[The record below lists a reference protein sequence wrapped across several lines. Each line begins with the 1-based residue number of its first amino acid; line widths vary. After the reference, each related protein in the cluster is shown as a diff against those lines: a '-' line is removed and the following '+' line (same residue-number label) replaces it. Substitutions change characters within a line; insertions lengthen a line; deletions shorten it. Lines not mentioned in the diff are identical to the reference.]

1 MFPAE
6 KIMLVK
12 NPPFK
17 LLWGQSK
24 NPKTRITIMASS
36 RDIEKHL
43 DGIQNWVLISNKKN
57 VLRGLEKLLTRGESV
72 IDVLDGL
79 YRGIKISGDR
89 DLAGV
94 LLATDRRLLFVTSEL
109 SSPQYEEL
117 AFSDI
122 HGIAFERAFSSIIVT
137 LKLRSTQVTFKTFDN
152 RSAVTKFI
160 DVINSRGGVAAVPR
174 EETTLRILDD
184 INSTMKTL
192 EEMNRTII
200 TGAAEEKKP
209 VGEEISID
217 EKSLDFLFTEAKKI
231 NRTLTE
237 LSGQVNDKDFKSALA
252 NDIILLSSLCG
263 MSDSRMS
270 PAELIFISLVLM
282 PLNPDGSDSTAALAE
297 EIFRGGAFPPDR
309 KGDLIS
315 YWNSISGYIKKTK
328 PGMDLEGYSLK
339 TMNLL
344 ENLDRGQGTRNAD
357 RAGTALYT
365 FAQCLMKA
373 DGSLSP
379 EEEER
384 LRQIYRLINRGTAVS
399 ATAVAVKEAEE
410 EETLDT
416 VMKKINDLVGM
427 DKIKEQIATLV
438 NLIKVQKEREERK
451 LPATPLSLHAVF
463 YGPPGT
469 GKTTIAR
476 LLGKVYK
483 SIGLLKRGQLVETDR
498 AGLVAGYVGQ
508 TAINVDNV
516 VQKALDGVLFIDEA
530 YALIPDDIGGRDF
543 GQEAVNTILKRMED
557 YRDRLVVIVAGY
569 TEEMDRF
576 IHSNPGLKSRFS
588 RYFYFDHYKPE
599 ELIKIFDSFC
609 KNAEFRVPDD
619 ARARALALFSSLY
632 EKRDR
637 TFGNGRAVR
646 NIFERIVER
655 QANRIAGI
663 SPLTDEILCTI
674 APDDIPEEKDL
685 VG

>member
-1 MFPAE
+1 
-6 KIMLVK
+6 
-12 NPPFK
+12 
-17 LLWGQSK
+17 
-24 NPKTRITIMASS
+24 MASS
-36 RDIEKHL
+36 RDIEKQL
-43 DGIQNWVLISNKKN
+43 DGIQNWILVSNKKN
-57 VLRGLEKLLTRGESV
+57 VLKGLEKLLARGENV
-72 IDVLDGL
+72 IDLLDGL
-79 YRGIKISGDR
+79 YRGIKISGNR

-109 SSPQYEEL
+109 SGPQYEEL
-117 AFSDI
+117 AFGDI
-122 HGIAFERAFSSIIVT
+122 SGIAFERAFSSIIMT
-137 LKLRSTQVTFKTFDN
+137 LKLKSTRVTFKTFDN
-152 RSAVTKFI
+152 RSAVTRFI
-160 DVINSRGGVAAVPR
+160 DIINSRGGVAAAPR
-174 EETTLRILDD
+174 EDTTLRILDE

-192 EEMNRTII
+192 EEMNKTII
-200 TGAAEEKKP
+200 TGAAEGKAA
-209 VGEEISID
+209 GAEISID
-217 EKSLDFLFTEAKKI
+217 DRSLDFLFTEAKKI
-231 NRTLTE
+231 NRTLAE
-237 LSGQVNDKDFKSALA
+237 LIGLINDKDFKNALA

-263 MSDSRMS
+263 ISDGTMSA
-270 PAELIFISLVLM
+270 AELIFISLVLLS
-282 PLNPDGSDSTAALAE
+282 LNPDGSGATAALAE
-297 EIFRGGAFPPDR
+297 EIFRGDAFPADR
-309 KGDLIS
+309 KGDLMA
-315 YWNSISGYIKKTK
+315 YWNTISGYIKKTK

-357 RAGTALYT
+357 RAGAALYT

-373 DGSLSP
+373 DGTLSP

-384 LRQIYRLINRGTAVS
+384 LKQIYKLINRGTAVS
-399 ATAVAVKEAEE
+399 STAVAVKEAEE
-410 EETLDT
+410 EETLDK
-416 VMKKINDLVGM
+416 VMEKINALVGM

-476 LLGKVYK
+476 LLGKVYRCL
-483 SIGLLKRGQLVETDR
+483 GLLKRGQLVETDR

-516 VQKALDGVLFIDEA
+516 MQKALDGVLFIDEA

-576 IHSNPGLKSRFS
+576 ILSNPGLKSRFS
-588 RYFYFDHYKPE
+588 RYFYFDHYRPE
-599 ELIKIFDSFC
+599 ELILIFDSFC
-609 KNAEFRVPDD
+609 KNAEFRVPEE
-619 ARARALALFSSLY
+619 ARARALSLFTSLY

-674 APDDIPEEKDL
+674 AAEDIPEEKDL
-685 VG
+685 IG

>member
-1 MFPAE
+1 
-6 KIMLVK
+6 
-12 NPPFK
+12 
-17 LLWGQSK
+17 
-24 NPKTRITIMASS
+24 MASS

-43 DGIQNWVLISNKKN
+43 DKIQNWILVSNKKN
-57 VLRGLEKLLTRGESV
+57 VLRGLEKLLARGETI

-79 YRGIKISGDR
+79 YRGIKISGDK

-94 LLATDRRLLFVTSEL
+94 LLASDRRLLFVTSEL
-109 SSPQYEEL
+109 STPQYEEL
-117 AFSDI
+117 AFNEI
-122 HGIAFERAFSSIIVT
+122 RGIVFERAFSSIIMT
-137 LKLRSTQVTFKTFDN
+137 LKLKSTQVTFKTFDN

-160 DVINSRGGVAAVPR
+160 DIIDEQGGVTAAPR
-174 EETTLRILDD
+174 EDTTLRILDE
-184 INSTMKTL
+184 INSTMKSL
-192 EEMNRTII
+192 EEMNRSIVTD
-200 TGAAEEKKP
+200 AAVEEHG
-209 VGEEISID
+209 GEKISID
-217 EKSLDFLFTEAKKI
+217 QQSLDFLFSEAKKI
-231 NRTLTE
+231 NRTLAE
-237 LSGQVNDKDFKSALA
+237 LQGRINNKDFTSALV
-252 NDIILLSSLCG
+252 NDIILLSSLCSLSDG
-263 MSDSRMS
+263 KMSTS
-270 PAELIFISLVLM
+270 ELIFVSLVLM
-282 PLNPDGSDSTAALAE
+282 PLNPDGSDGTAALAE
-297 EIFRGGAFPPDR
+297 EIFGSDAFPPDR
-309 KGDLIS
+309 KGDLIA
-315 YWNSISGYIKKTK
+315 YWNSISGYIKKAK
-328 PGMDLEGYSLK
+328 PGMDLDGYSLK

-379 EEEER
+379 DEEGR
-384 LRQIYRLINRGTAVS
+384 LKQIYKLINRGTAVS
-399 ATAVAVKEAEE
+399 STAVAIKEAEE

-416 VMKKINDLVGM
+416 VMEKINALVGM
-427 DKIKEQIATLV
+427 DKIKAQIATLV

-451 LPATPLSLHAVF
+451 LPATPLTLHAVF

-483 SIGLLKRGQLVETDR
+483 CLGLLKRGQLVETDR

-569 TEEMDRF
+569 TDEMDRF
-576 IHSNPGLKSRFS
+576 ILSNPGLKSRFS

-599 ELIKIFDSFC
+599 ELLKIFDSFC
-609 KNAEFRVPDD
+609 KNAEFRVPGR
-619 ARARALALFSSLY
+619 RARQGPGAVHFPLRKARPHLRQRQGGAQHLRAHRGAAGEPDRRHFAPHG
-632 EKRDR
+632 RDTLHHR
-637 TFGNGRAVR
+637 APMTF
-646 NIFERIVER
+646 
-655 QANRIAGI
+655 
-663 SPLTDEILCTI
+663 
-674 APDDIPEEKDL
+674 PEEKDL

>member
-1 MFPAE
+1 MPS
-6 KIMLVK
+6 
-12 NPPFK
+12 
-17 LLWGQSK
+17 SK
-24 NPKTRITIMASS
+24 
-36 RDIEKHL
+36 DIEKHL
-43 DGIQNWVLISNKKN
+43 DTIHNWILISNKKN
-57 VLRGLEKLLTRGESV
+57 VLRGLEKLLGRGENV

-79 YRGIKISGDR
+79 YHGIKISGDR

-94 LLATDRRLLFVTSEL
+94 LLATDRRLLFVTSEF

-117 AFSDI
+117 AFNDI
-122 HGIAFERAFSSIIVT
+122 RGIAFERAFSSIIVT
-137 LKLRSTQVTFKTFDN
+137 LKLKSTQVTFKTFDN

-160 DVINSRGGVAAVPR
+160 DIINSRTGVTAAPR
-174 EETTLRILDD
+174 EDTTLRILDE
-184 INSTMKTL
+184 INSTMKSL
-192 EEMNRTII
+192 EEMNRSIV
-200 TGAAEEKKP
+200 TGAAAAEKQG
-209 VGEEISID
+209 GEEISID
-217 EKSLDFLFTEAKKI
+217 EKSLDFLFKEAKKI
-231 NRTLTE
+231 HKTIAE
-237 LSGQVNDKDFKSALA
+237 LLGQINDKDFKSALV
-252 NDIILLSSLCG
+252 NDIILLSSVCG
-263 MSDSRMS
+263 MPDGRLSA
-270 PAELIFISLVLM
+270 AELIFISLVLM
-282 PLNPDGSDSTAALAE
+282 PLNPDNSDTTASLAE
-297 EIFRGGAFPPDR
+297 EIFRRDAFPPDR
-309 KGDLIS
+309 KGDLIA

-344 ENLDRGQGTRNAD
+344 ENIDREQGTRNAD
-357 RAGTALYT
+357 RAGTTLYT

-384 LRQIYRLINRGTAVS
+384 LKQIYKLINRGTAVS
-399 ATAVAVKEAEE
+399 ATAVAIKEPEE
-410 EETLDT
+410 EETLDK
-416 VMKKINDLVGM
+416 VMEKINALVGM
-427 DKIKEQIATLV
+427 GKIKEQIATLV

-476 LLGKVYK
+476 LLARVYK
-483 SIGLLKRGQLVETDR
+483 SLGLLKRGQLVETDR

-569 TEEMDRF
+569 TDEMDRF
-576 IHSNPGLKSRFS
+576 ILSNPGLKSRFS

-599 ELIKIFDSFC
+599 ELLKIFDSFC
-609 KNAEFRVPDD
+609 KNSEFKVPGE
-619 ARARALALFSSLY
+619 ARDRALALFSSLY

-674 APDDIPEEKDL
+674 APEDIPDEKDL

>member
-1 MFPAE
+1 
-6 KIMLVK
+6 
-12 NPPFK
+12 
-17 LLWGQSK
+17 
-24 NPKTRITIMASS
+24 MASS
-36 RDIEKHL
+36 KEIEQNL
-43 DGIQNWVLISNKKN
+43 NTIQNWILISNKKN
-57 VLRGLEKLLTRGESV
+57 VLRGLEKLLGRGESV

-94 LLATDRRLLFVTSEL
+94 LLATDRRILFVTSEL

-117 AFSDI
+117 SFGDI
-122 HGIAFERAFSSIIVT
+122 RGIAFERAFSSIIIT
-137 LKLRSTQVTFKTFDN
+137 MKLKSTQVTFKTFDN

-160 DVINSRGGVAAVPR
+160 DIINSKGDGAITPR
-174 EETTLRILDD
+174 EDSTLRILDE

-192 EEMNRTII
+192 EEMNRNII
-200 TGAAEEKKP
+200 SGAPTAGEAAGAE
-209 VGEEISID
+209 IAID
-217 EKSLDFLFTEAKKI
+217 DASLEFLYKEAKKI
-231 NRTLTE
+231 NRTIAE
-237 LSGQVNDKDFKSALA
+237 LMGQVNNKDFKDALA

-263 MSDSRMS
+263 MPDGALS

-282 PLNPDGSDSTAALAE
+282 PLNPDGSTATAALAG
-297 EIFRGGAFPPDR
+297 EIFWGDSFPPDR

-328 PGMDLEGYSLK
+328 PGLDLEGYSLK

-344 ENLDRGQGTRNAD
+344 ENLDRETGARHAD

-373 DGSLSP
+373 DGTLSP

-384 LRQIYRLINRGTAVS
+384 LKQIHKLIYRGTAVS
-399 ATAVAVKEAEE
+399 STAVAIKEAEE
-410 EETLDT
+410 EETLEK
-416 VMKKINDLVGM
+416 VMEKINALVGM
-427 DKIKEQIATLV
+427 GKIKEQIATLV

-483 SIGLLKRGQLVETDR
+483 SLGLLKRGQLVETDR

-530 YALIPDDIGGRDF
+530 YALIPDDIGGKDF

-557 YRDRLVVIVAGY
+557 YRERLVVIVAGY

-576 IHSNPGLKSRFS
+576 ILSNPGLKSRFS

-599 ELIKIFDSFC
+599 ELIRIFDSFC
-609 KNAEFRVPDD
+609 KNAEFRVPDE
-619 ARARALALFSSLY
+619 ARSRALALFATLY

-674 APDDIPEEKDL
+674 APEDIPEEKDL
-685 VG
+685 IG

>member
-1 MFPAE
+1 
-6 KIMLVK
+6 
-12 NPPFK
+12 
-17 LLWGQSK
+17 
-24 NPKTRITIMASS
+24 MASS
-36 RDIEKHL
+36 RDIEKQL
-43 DGIQNWVLISNKKN
+43 DGIQNWILVSNKKN
-57 VLRGLEKLLTRGESV
+57 VLRGLEKLLARGENV
-72 IDVLDGL
+72 IDLLDGL

-94 LLATDRRLLFVTSEL
+94 LIATDRRLLFVTSEL
-109 SSPQYEEL
+109 SGPQYEEL
-117 AFSDI
+117 AFGDI
-122 HGIAFERAFSSIIVT
+122 RGIAFERAFSSIIMT
-137 LKLRSTQVTFKTFDN
+137 LKLKSTQVTFKTFDN
-152 RSAVTKFI
+152 RSAVTRFI
-160 DVINSRGGVAAVPR
+160 DVINSRGGVAAAPR
-174 EETTLRILDD
+174 EDTTLRILDE

-192 EEMNRTII
+192 EEMNKTII
-200 TGAAEEKKP
+200 TGAAEGKAS
-209 VGEEISID
+209 GAEISID
-217 EKSLDFLFTEAKKI
+217 DRSLDFLFKEAKKI
-231 NRTLTE
+231 NRTLAE
-237 LSGQVNDKDFKSALA
+237 LIGLINDKDFKNALA

-263 MSDSRMS
+263 ISDGTMS
-270 PAELIFISLVLM
+270 PAELIFISLVLL
-282 PLNPDGSDSTAALAE
+282 PLNPDGSGATAALAE
-297 EIFRGGAFPPDR
+297 EIFRGDTFPADR
-309 KGDLIS
+309 KGDLMA
-315 YWNSISGYIKKTK
+315 YWNTISGYIKKTK

-357 RAGTALYT
+357 RAGAALYT

-379 EEEER
+379 DEEER
-384 LRQIYRLINRGTAVS
+384 LKQIYRLINRGTAVS
-399 ATAVAVKEAEE
+399 STSVAIKEAEE
-410 EETLDT
+410 EETLDM

-427 DKIKEQIATLV
+427 GKIKEQIATLV

-483 SIGLLKRGQLVETDR
+483 SLGLLKRGQLVETDR

-576 IHSNPGLKSRFS
+576 ILSNPGLKSRFS
-588 RYFYFDHYKPE
+588 RYFYFDHYRPE

-609 KNAEFRVPDD
+609 KNAEFRVPEE
-619 ARARALALFSSLY
+619 ARARALSLFTSLY

-674 APDDIPEEKDL
+674 AAEDIPEEKDL
-685 VG
+685 IG

>member
-1 MFPAE
+1 MPS
-6 KIMLVK
+6 
-12 NPPFK
+12 
-17 LLWGQSK
+17 SK
-24 NPKTRITIMASS
+24 EIDKQ
-36 RDIEKHL
+36 L
-43 DGIQNWVLISNKKN
+43 DSIQNWILVSNKKN
-57 VLRGLEKLLTRGESV
+57 VLRGMEKLLEKDETL
-72 IDVLDGL
+72 IDVLEGL
-79 YRGIKISGDR
+79 YRGIKISENR
-89 DLAGV
+89 DIAGV
-94 LLATDRRLLFVTSEL
+94 LTVSDRRLIFITSEL
-109 SSPQYEEL
+109 SSPLYEEL
-117 AFSDI
+117 SFSDI
-122 HGIAFERAFSSIIVT
+122 RGIAFERAFSSIIVT

-160 DVINSRGGVAAVPR
+160 DAINRQGGGTAMPR
-174 EETTLRILDD
+174 EDTTLRILDE
-184 INSTMKTL
+184 INSTMKSL
-192 EEMNRTII
+192 EEMNRTIVDSATA
-200 TGAAEEKKP
+200 TGEKT
-209 VGEEISID
+209 GEEPVID
-217 EKSLDFLFTEAKKI
+217 DRSLDFLFKEAKKI
-231 NRTLTE
+231 NRTLAE
-237 LSGQVNDKDFKSALA
+237 LPGQVNDKDVKKALV
-252 NDIILLSSLCG
+252 NDIILLSSLCS
-263 MSDSRMS
+263 MSDGTMS
-270 PAELIFISLVLM
+270 AAELIFVSLVLM
-282 PLNPDGSDSTAALAE
+282 PLNPDGTDTTAALADD
-297 EIFRGGAFPPDR
+297 IFRSDSFPPER
-309 KGDLIS
+309 KRDLIS
-315 YWNSISGYIKKTK
+315 YWKSISGYIRKTK
-328 PGMDLEGYSLK
+328 PGIDLEGYSLK

-365 FAQCLMKA
+365 YAQCLMKA
-373 DGSLSP
+373 DGSLSAD
-379 EEEER
+379 EEER
-384 LRQIYRLINRGTAVS
+384 LKQIYKLINRGTAVS
-399 ATAVAVKEAEE
+399 AAVSVQEAEE
-410 EETLDT
+410 EETLEQ
-416 VMKKINDLVGM
+416 VMEKINALVGM
-427 DKIKEQIATLV
+427 GKIKDQIATLV

-483 SIGLLKRGQLVETDR
+483 CLGLLKRGQLVETDR

-576 IHSNPGLKSRFS
+576 ILSNPGLKSRFS

-599 ELIKIFDSFC
+599 ELTQIFDSFC
-609 KNAEFRVPDD
+609 KNAEFKVPGD
-619 ARARALALFSSLY
+619 ARERAMTLFTSLY

-674 APDDIPEEKDL
+674 APEDIPGEKDL
-685 VG
+685 AG

>member
-1 MFPAE
+1 
-6 KIMLVK
+6 
-12 NPPFK
+12 
-17 LLWGQSK
+17 
-24 NPKTRITIMASS
+24 MASS
-36 RDIEKHL
+36 RDIEKQL
-43 DGIQNWVLISNKKN
+43 DGIQNWILVSNKKN
-57 VLRGLEKLLTRGESV
+57 VLRGLEKLLARGENV
-72 IDVLDGL
+72 IDLLDGL

-94 LLATDRRLLFVTSEL
+94 LIATDRRLLFVTSEL
-109 SSPQYEEL
+109 SGPQYEEL
-117 AFSDI
+117 AFGDI
-122 HGIAFERAFSSIIVT
+122 RGIAFERAFSSIIMT
-137 LKLRSTQVTFKTFDN
+137 LKLKSTQVTFKTFDN
-152 RSAVTKFI
+152 RSAVTRFI
-160 DVINSRGGVAAVPR
+160 DVINSRGGVAAAPR
-174 EETTLRILDD
+174 EDTTLRILDE

-192 EEMNRTII
+192 EEMNKTII
-200 TGAAEEKKP
+200 TGAAEGKAS
-209 VGEEISID
+209 GAEISID
-217 EKSLDFLFTEAKKI
+217 DRSLDFLFKEAKKI
-231 NRTLTE
+231 NRTLAE
-237 LSGQVNDKDFKSALA
+237 LIGLINDNDFKNALA

-263 MSDSRMS
+263 MSDGTMS
-270 PAELIFISLVLM
+270 PAELIFISLVLL
-282 PLNPDGSDSTAALAE
+282 PLNPDGSDATAALAE
-297 EIFRGGAFPPDR
+297 EIFRGDTFPADR
-309 KGDLIS
+309 KGDLMA
-315 YWNSISGYIKKTK
+315 YWNTISGYIKKTK

-357 RAGTALYT
+357 RAGAALYT

-379 EEEER
+379 DEEER
-384 LRQIYRLINRGTAVS
+384 LKQIYRLINRGTAVS
-399 ATAVAVKEAEE
+399 STSVAIKEAEE
-410 EETLDT
+410 EETLDK
-416 VMKKINDLVGM
+416 VMEKINALVGM

-476 LLGKVYK
+476 LLGKVYRCL
-483 SIGLLKRGQLVETDR
+483 GLLKRGQLVETDR

-576 IHSNPGLKSRFS
+576 ILSNPGLKSRFS
-588 RYFYFDHYKPE
+588 RYFYFDHYRPE

-609 KNAEFRVPDD
+609 KNAEFRVPEE
-619 ARARALALFSSLY
+619 ARARALSLFTSLY

-674 APDDIPEEKDL
+674 AAEDIPEEKDL
-685 VG
+685 IG

>member
-1 MFPAE
+1 
-6 KIMLVK
+6 
-12 NPPFK
+12 
-17 LLWGQSK
+17 
-24 NPKTRITIMASS
+24 MASS
-36 RDIEKHL
+36 REIEKQL
-43 DGIQNWVLISNKKN
+43 DKIQNWVLVSNKKN
-57 VLRGLEKLLTRGESV
+57 VLRGLEKLLARDENV

-94 LLATDRRLLFVTSEL
+94 LLTTDRRLIFVTSEL
-109 SSPQYEEL
+109 STPQYEEL
-117 AFSDI
+117 AFNDI
-122 HGIAFERAFSSIIVT
+122 RGIAFERAFSSIIMT
-137 LKLRSTQVTFKTFDN
+137 LKLKSTRVTFKTFDN

-160 DVINSRGGVAAVPR
+160 DIINSQGGVTAAPR
-174 EETTLRILDD
+174 EDTTLRILDD
-184 INSTMKTL
+184 INSTMKSL
-192 EEMNRTII
+192 EEMNRTIVS
-200 TGAAEEKKP
+200 GAAVSEDH
-209 VGEEISID
+209 GAEEISID
-217 EKSLDFLFTEAKKI
+217 EKCLDFLFREAKKI
-231 NRTLTE
+231 NRTLAE
-237 LSGQVNDKDFKSALA
+237 LQGQINNKDFKSALA
-252 NDIILLSSLCG
+252 NDIILLSSLCS
-263 MSDSRMS
+263 MSDGKMS
-270 PAELIFISLVLM
+270 TAELIFVSLVLM
-282 PLNPDGSDSTAALAE
+282 PLNPDGSGRTAALAV
-297 EIFRGGAFPPDR
+297 EIFKSDAFPPDR
-309 KGDLIS
+309 KGDLIA
-315 YWNSISGYIKKTK
+315 YWNSISGYIRKTK
-328 PGMDLEGYSLK
+328 PEMDLEGYSLK

-344 ENLDRGQGTRNAD
+344 ENLDREQGTRNAD

-384 LRQIYRLINRGTAVS
+384 LKQIYKLINRGTAVS
-399 ATAVAVKEAEE
+399 ATAVAVREAEA

-416 VMKKINDLVGM
+416 VMEKINALVGM
-427 DKIKEQIATLV
+427 GKIKEQIATLV

-451 LPATPLSLHAVF
+451 LPATPFSLHAVF

-483 SIGLLKRGQLVETDR
+483 CLGLLKRGQLVETDR

-576 IHSNPGLKSRFS
+576 ILSNPGLKSRFS

-599 ELIKIFDSFC
+599 ELLKIFDSFC
-609 KNAEFRVPDD
+609 KNAEFRVPGT
-619 ARARALALFSSLY
+619 ARDRALSLFSSLY

-674 APDDIPEEKDL
+674 AAEDVPEEKDL
-685 VG
+685 MG

>member
-1 MFPAE
+1 
-6 KIMLVK
+6 
-12 NPPFK
+12 
-17 LLWGQSK
+17 
-24 NPKTRITIMASS
+24 MASVKE
-36 RDIEKHL
+36 IEQDLNKIH
-43 DGIQNWVLISNKKN
+43 NWILISNKKN
-57 VLRGLEKLLTRGESV
+57 VLRGLEKLLGRGESV
-72 IDVLDGL
+72 IDVLEGL
-79 YRGIKISGDR
+79 YRGIKISGER

-94 LLATDRRLLFVTSEL
+94 LLATDRRILFVTSEL

-117 AFSDI
+117 SFGDI
-122 HGIAFERAFSSIIVT
+122 RGIAFERAFSSIIVT
-137 LKLRSTQVTFKTFDN
+137 LKLKSTQITFKTFDN

-160 DVINSRGGVAAVPR
+160 DVINTRGGVTAAPR
-174 EETTLRILDD
+174 EDSTLRILDE
-184 INSTMKTL
+184 ITSTMKTL
-192 EEMNRTII
+192 EEMNRTI
-200 TGAAEEKKP
+200 AADTAASAEKG
-209 VGEEISID
+209 VDELTID
-217 EKSLDFLFTEAKKI
+217 EKSLDFLFKEAKKI
-231 NRTLTE
+231 HRTIAE
-237 LSGQVNDKDFKSALA
+237 LLGQVNDKDLKIALT

-263 MSDSRMS
+263 MPDGKLS
-270 PAELIFISLVLM
+270 PAELIFVSLVLM
-282 PLNPDGSDSTAALAE
+282 PLNPDGSGSTAALAE
-297 EIFRGGAFPPDR
+297 DIFKSDAFPPGR
-309 KGDLIS
+309 KGDLIA

-328 PGMDLEGYSLK
+328 PGLDLEGYSLK

-344 ENLDRGQGTRNAD
+344 ENIDRETGTRNAD

-384 LRQIYRLINRGTAVS
+384 LKQIHKLIYRGTAVS
-399 ATAVAVKEAEE
+399 STAVAVKEAEE
-410 EETLDT
+410 EETLEK
-416 VMKKINDLVGM
+416 VMEKINALVGI
-427 DKIKEQIATLV
+427 DEVKGQIATLV
-438 NLIKVQKEREERK
+438 NLIRVQKEREERK
-451 LPATPLSLHAVF
+451 FPATPLSLHAVF

-530 YALIPDDIGGRDF
+530 YALIPDDIGGKDF

-576 IHSNPGLKSRFS
+576 ILSNPGLKSRFS

-609 KNAEFRVPDD
+609 KNAEFSVPDE
-619 ARARALALFSSLY
+619 ARTRALALFGSLY

-674 APDDIPEEKDL
+674 AADDIPEEKDL
-685 VG
+685 LG